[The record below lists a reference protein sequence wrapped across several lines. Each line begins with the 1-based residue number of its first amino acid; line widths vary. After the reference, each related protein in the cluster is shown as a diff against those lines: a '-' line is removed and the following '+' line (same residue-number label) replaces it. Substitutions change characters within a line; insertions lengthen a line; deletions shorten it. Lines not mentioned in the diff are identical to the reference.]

1 MRSRFRRSFS
11 VLLIALL
18 PGCMP
23 MPGMM
28 GMMMPG
34 MMPGM
39 GMPMPVGSPNP
50 AGGPASIANS
60 CESLTIALA
69 DPEMPATTKVQMQQ
83 AMAAAGCP
91 L

>member
-1 MRSRFRRSFS
+1 MRRRIGLSFS
-11 VLLIALL
+11 VLLLALL

-34 MMPGM
+34 M
-39 GMPMPVGSPNP
+39 GMPMPMGSPNP
-50 AGGPASIANS
+50 AGGLDQIANS
-60 CESLTIALA
+60 CESLVIALA
-69 DPEMPATTKVQMQQ
+69 DPEIPAATKVQMQQ

-91 L
+91 V